1 MDVIS
6 EKTDVLKILPEAAEE
21 LCSAL
26 FRNSPAGIYITR
38 NGKFI
43 YTNIEFR
50 RITGYSQD
58 ELFGKD
64 YQRLVNPR
72 YRQKPKQNTSLFL
85 FGEADSSSHEFK
97 ITTHDDKKK
106 WISEKIT
113 YFKYG
118 GNWLTLGHWLDIT
131 DQHAV
136 EKAWHEAER
145 RFQSAFEDL
154 STGLTIISTDGI
166 FLKANKAFYDMVGYT
181 EKEIL
186 ESRFDEVIHP
196 DERADSSDLMQLFL
210 SLAKPEDS
218 IQRRLVSSEGRTIWT
233 AMNISLIGDSEDAP
247 SYFIVHF
254 QDITEQKRIEDG
266 LREEEALYRA
276 LVDRSLEPVAAL
288 DLDCHFTHIS
298 HKFLEILGY
307 ATAADILGKKISA
320 LVAGQQ
326 DTDMEQ
332 LILSILREGKPAR
345 LQQSLVKQDGS
356 LMPVELNISWIDNDM
371 GSPACVVVS
380 FKDQSI
386 GETETPP
393 LQDKQLHVY
402 ENINTAIALVD
413 ENTIITSVNAAFE
426 KLSGYTREEIEGKKS
441 WVEFVDREDLS
452 RLKRYHILRRLDPES
467 APDMY
472 EFKFST
478 RDGQAKNVLINI
490 SAAPGNGTTVA
501 ALLDLTSLRWAEKG
515 LSEQWDSL
523 TSFMNTL
530 PTMMCFKDTRGRIV
544 RVNRRFADFLGRPGQ
559 DIEGKTMAELMP
571 DRAEQFDLC
580 DSEIVQGREPHVR
593 VIWQIPLE
601 GGLRS
606 VRFDKTPLVDADG
619 EIRGVMV
626 EGIDITDHTSAEI
639 SLQEKLDKLEK
650 TLNGSIQAMA
660 TIVEMR
666 DPFTIGHQQRVASL
680 SGAIAQQMGLA
691 EEQAFGVIIASK
703 IHDIGKVYVPME
715 ILSKPGGLSDTERQ
729 IIKSHSAGGYDIL
742 KPIDFPWPVAQAIYQ
757 HHERLDGSGYP
768 LGLRGADIILEARI
782 IMVADVVEAMS
793 SHRPYRP
800 ALSVES
806 ALTEI
811 TGNSGILYDA
821 EVVDACVRLFREKAF
836 SFDSEPVDLP

>member
-1 MDVIS
+1 
-6 EKTDVLKILPEAAEE
+6 
-21 LCSAL
+21 
-26 FRNSPAGIYITR
+26 
-38 NGKFI
+38 
-43 YTNIEFR
+43 
-50 RITGYSQD
+50 
-58 ELFGKD
+58 
-64 YQRLVNPR
+64 
-72 YRQKPKQNTSLFL
+72 
-85 FGEADSSSHEFK
+85 
-97 ITTHDDKKK
+97 
-106 WISEKIT
+106 
-113 YFKYG
+113 
-118 GNWLTLGHWLDIT
+118 
-131 DQHAV
+131 
-136 EKAWHEAER
+136 
-145 RFQSAFEDL
+145 
-154 STGLTIISTDGI
+154 
-166 FLKANKAFYDMVGYT
+166 
-181 EKEIL
+181 
-186 ESRFDEVIHP
+186 
-196 DERADSSDLMQLFL
+196 
-210 SLAKPEDS
+210 
-218 IQRRLVSSEGRTIWT
+218 
-233 AMNISLIGDSEDAP
+233 
-247 SYFIVHF
+247 
-254 QDITEQKRIEDG
+254 
-266 LREEEALYRA
+266 
-276 LVDRSLEPVAAL
+276 
-288 DLDCHFTHIS
+288 
-298 HKFLEILGY
+298 
-307 ATAADILGKKISA
+307 
-320 LVAGQQ
+320 
-326 DTDMEQ
+326 
-332 LILSILREGKPAR
+332 
-345 LQQSLVKQDGS
+345 
-356 LMPVELNISWIDNDM
+356 
-371 GSPACVVVS
+371 
-380 FKDQSI
+380 
-386 GETETPP
+386 
-393 LQDKQLHVY
+393 
-402 ENINTAIALVD
+402 
-413 ENTIITSVNAAFE
+413 
-426 KLSGYTREEIEGKKS
+426 
-441 WVEFVDREDLS
+441 
-452 RLKRYHILRRLDPES
+452 
-467 APDMY
+467 MY

-768 LGLRGADIILEARI
+768 LGLKGADIILEARI

>member
-1 MDVIS
+1 
-6 EKTDVLKILPEAAEE
+6 
-21 LCSAL
+21 
-26 FRNSPAGIYITR
+26 
-38 NGKFI
+38 
-43 YTNIEFR
+43 
-50 RITGYSQD
+50 
-58 ELFGKD
+58 
-64 YQRLVNPR
+64 
-72 YRQKPKQNTSLFL
+72 
-85 FGEADSSSHEFK
+85 
-97 ITTHDDKKK
+97 
-106 WISEKIT
+106 
-113 YFKYG
+113 
-118 GNWLTLGHWLDIT
+118 
-131 DQHAV
+131 
-136 EKAWHEAER
+136 
-145 RFQSAFEDL
+145 
-154 STGLTIISTDGI
+154 
-166 FLKANKAFYDMVGYT
+166 
-181 EKEIL
+181 
-186 ESRFDEVIHP
+186 
-196 DERADSSDLMQLFL
+196 
-210 SLAKPEDS
+210 
-218 IQRRLVSSEGRTIWT
+218 
-233 AMNISLIGDSEDAP
+233 
-247 SYFIVHF
+247 
-254 QDITEQKRIEDG
+254 
-266 LREEEALYRA
+266 
-276 LVDRSLEPVAAL
+276 
-288 DLDCHFTHIS
+288 
-298 HKFLEILGY
+298 
-307 ATAADILGKKISA
+307 
-320 LVAGQQ
+320 
-326 DTDMEQ
+326 
-332 LILSILREGKPAR
+332 
-345 LQQSLVKQDGS
+345 
-356 LMPVELNISWIDNDM
+356 
-371 GSPACVVVS
+371 
-380 FKDQSI
+380 
-386 GETETPP
+386 
-393 LQDKQLHVY
+393 
-402 ENINTAIALVD
+402 
-413 ENTIITSVNAAFE
+413 
-426 KLSGYTREEIEGKKS
+426 
-441 WVEFVDREDLS
+441 
-452 RLKRYHILRRLDPES
+452 
-467 APDMY
+467 
-472 EFKFST
+472 
-478 RDGQAKNVLINI
+478 
-490 SAAPGNGTTVA
+490 
-501 ALLDLTSLRWAEKG
+501 
-515 LSEQWDSL
+515 
-523 TSFMNTL
+523 
-530 PTMMCFKDTRGRIV
+530 
-544 RVNRRFADFLGRPGQ
+544 
-559 DIEGKTMAELMP
+559 MAELMP